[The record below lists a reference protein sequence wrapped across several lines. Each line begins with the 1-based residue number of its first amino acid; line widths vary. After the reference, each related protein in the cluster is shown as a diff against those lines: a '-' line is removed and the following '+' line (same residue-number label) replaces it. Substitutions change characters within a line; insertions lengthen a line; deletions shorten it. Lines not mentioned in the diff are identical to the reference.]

1 MALKR
6 LSKARIDLQT
16 ASSQNDGPKGAA
28 VRFTRLV
35 LSSSLQIWTRMGS
48 RGAAAVSGAVTDSRN
63 PQMLAAIWRRCLMVE
78 SNQLVG
84 ASPGRA
90 FFCRLFDE
98 TVDETSS
105 SLPGQQGPYL
115 TSLDFKGF
123 LWDFVGSHTTRCFFV
138 IPAILSYHLASVP
151 RIS

>member
-1 MALKR
+1 
-6 LSKARIDLQT
+6 
-16 ASSQNDGPKGAA
+16 
-28 VRFTRLV
+28 
-35 LSSSLQIWTRMGS
+35 
-48 RGAAAVSGAVTDSRN
+48 
-63 PQMLAAIWRRCLMVE
+63 MVE
-78 SNQLVG
+78 SNPLVG

-123 LWDFVGSHTTRCFFV
+123 SWDFFSGFSHDPLFLCYPCYPLLSLGLSSYDFIRFHMMLPASLGFV
-138 IPAILSYHLASVP
+138 LAFHYSCRDVYIISCDSVRILHDVLGGQS
-151 RIS
+151 ISEDYLVFS